1 MLCVAK
7 EGDAV
12 EQGQPILEL
21 HVDDPERVRSAV
33 EALDGAIDI
42 GSEPPERKSL
52 VLDII
57 RS

>member
-1 MLCVAK
+1 MPSSRDSPSSSSTSTTRSGSA
-7 EGDAV
+7 
-12 EQGQPILEL
+12 
-21 HVDDPERVRSAV
+21 SAV

-57 RS
+57 RC